1 MALFRTTLRARLTLL
16 YVSLLS
22 IVLVL
27 YAASTSIFLWQG
39 LLREMDVSLDR
50 DLETVENLIAPAP
63 DGSIAVN
70 TGDQEGVLLLE
81 VWSESGQLIYQSVD
95 LKGQLPGPPVKKD
108 DPTHP
113 ANRSVRLASNMRVRV
128 MTRPHRLGN
137 QTVVVRLG
145 VSENALRQEFG
156 RMVGALSLGLPIA
169 LFLVGITGYFV
180 ALRALRPL
188 DSMARRARQIN
199 AEHLNERLE
208 LENPDDELGHLGTA
222 FNQTLARLEH
232 SFEQLKQFTA
242 DASHELRTPL
252 TAMRSVGE
260 VAMQN
265 GGDIRYHH
273 DVIGSML
280 EEVNR
285 LTHLVDSLL
294 IFARTDSGH
303 LPLQRSEVGLLELAT
318 ESAVLLEV
326 LAEEKKQS
334 VEIEGDKSLTGV
346 GDRLILRQALVAII
360 HNAVKYSPSQGSIRV
375 RVGAENGDALV
386 EIRDSGPGIPLEHRV
401 KVFERFY
408 RVDKARTREEGGSGL
423 GLSIADWSVRA
434 HGGQIELECYEQRG
448 CTFRIRLPQNGSSS
462 PSA

>member
-1 MALFRTTLRARLTLL
+1 MAPFRTTLRTRLTLL

-39 LLREMDVSLDR
+39 LLREMDLSLDR
-50 DLETVENLIAPAP
+50 DLETVENLIALAP

-81 VWSESGQLIYQSVD
+81 VWSANGTLIYQSAD
-95 LKGQLPGPPVKKD
+95 LKGQLLGPPVKKD

-113 ANRSVRLASNMRVRV
+113 ANQSVRLANNMRVRV
-128 MTRPHRLGN
+128 MTRPHRLGK
-137 QTVVVRLG
+137 QRVAVRLG
-145 VSENALRQEFG
+145 VSENALRGEFS

-169 LFLVGITGYFV
+169 LLLVGVTGYFV

-188 DSMARRARQIN
+188 DSMARRAKQIN

-232 SFEQLKQFTA
+232 LFEQLKQFTA

-260 VAMQN
+260 VALQN

-294 IFARTDSGH
+294 IFARADSGH
-303 LPLQRSEVGLLELAT
+303 LPLQQSEVGLLELAT

-326 LAEEKKQS
+326 LAEEKRQS
-334 VEIEGDKSLTGV
+334 VAIEGDKSLTVV

-360 HNAVKYSPSQGSIRV
+360 HNAVKYSPPQARIRG
-375 RVGAENGDALV
+375 RVAAGTAAALV
-386 EIRDSGPGIPLEHRV
+386 RILEV
-401 KVFERFY
+401 
-408 RVDKARTREEGGSGL
+408 A
-423 GLSIADWSVRA
+423 
-434 HGGQIELECYEQRG
+434 
-448 CTFRIRLPQNGSSS
+448 
-462 PSA
+462 

>member
-1 MALFRTTLRARLTLL
+1 MGPFRTTLRTHLTLL
-16 YVSLLS
+16 YVSLLCV
-22 IVLVL
+22 VLLV
-27 YAASTSIFLWQG
+27 YAASTSIFLWQS
-39 LLREMDVSLDR
+39 LLREMDQSLDR
-50 DLETVENLIAPAP
+50 DLETVENLIALTP

-70 TGDQEGVLLLE
+70 MGDQEGVLLLE
-81 VWSESGQLIYQSVD
+81 VWSANGTLIYQSAD
-95 LKGQLPGPPVKKD
+95 LKGQLLGPPVKKD

-113 ANRSVRLASNMRVRV
+113 ANQSVRLANNMRVRV
-128 MTRPHRLGN
+128 MTRPHRLGD
-137 QTVVVRLG
+137 QSVMVRLG
-145 VSENALRQEFG
+145 VSENALRGEFN

-169 LFLVGITGYFV
+169 LLLVGITGYFV

-188 DSMARRARQIN
+188 DSMARRAKQIN

-222 FNQTLARLEH
+222 FNETLARLEH

-294 IFARTDSGH
+294 IFARADSGH
-303 LPLQRSEVGLLELAT
+303 LPLQSTEVGLLELAT

-334 VEIEGDKSLTGV
+334 VEIEGDKSLTVV

-386 EIRDSGPGIPLEHRV
+386 EIRDSGSGIPLEHRAR
-401 KVFERFY
+401 VFERFY
-408 RVDKARTREEGGSGL
+408 RVDKARTRDEGGSGL

-448 CTFRIRLPQNGSSS
+448 CTFRIRLPQNGSIS

>member
-22 IVLVL
+22 LVLVL

-39 LLREMDVSLDR
+39 LLREMDLSLDR
-50 DLETVENLIAPAP
+50 DLETVENLIARTS

-70 TGDQEGVLLLE
+70 TGDQEGILLLE
-81 VWSESGQLIYQSVD
+81 IWSANGALMYQSAD
-95 LKGQLPGPPVKKD
+95 LKGQLLGPAVRKD
-108 DPTHP
+108 DPIRP
-113 ANRSVRLASNMRVRV
+113 ATRSVRLANKMTVRV

-137 QTVVVRLG
+137 DTVVVRLG
-145 VSENALRQEFG
+145 VSEETLRGEFS

-169 LFLVGITGYFV
+169 LLLVGITGYFV

-208 LENPDDELGHLGTA
+208 LENPDDELGLLGTA
-222 FNQTLARLEH
+222 FNETLARLEH

-260 VAMQN
+260 VALQN

-294 IFARTDSGH
+294 IFARADSGH
-303 LPLQRSEVGLLELAT
+303 LPLQRSQVGLLELAT
-318 ESAVLLEV
+318 ESADLLEV

-334 VEIEGDKSLTGV
+334 VEIDGDKSLTIT

-360 HNAVKYSPSQGSIRV
+360 HNAVKYSPPHGNIRV
-375 RVGAENGDALV
+375 RVGADNGDALI
-386 EIRDSGPGIPLEHRV
+386 EIHDSGPGIPPEHRG

-408 RVDKARTREEGGSGL
+408 RVDKARTRDEGGSGL

-448 CTFRIRLPQNGSSS
+448 CTFRIRLPQNASSS
-462 PSA
+462 VSS

>member
-1 MALFRTTLRARLTLL
+1 MAPFKTTLRTRLTLL
-16 YVSLLS
+16 YICLLCV
-22 IVLVL
+22 VLVL
-27 YAASTSIFLWQG
+27 YAASTSIFVWQG
-39 LLREMDVSLDR
+39 LLREMDLSLDR
-50 DLETVENLIAPAP
+50 DLETVENLIALMP
-63 DGSIAVN
+63 DGSIVVN

-81 VWSESGQLIYQSVD
+81 VWSASGTLIYQSAD
-95 LKGQLPGPPVKKD
+95 HSGYGCGPPVKSD
-108 DPTHP
+108 DPSHP
-113 ANRSVRLASNMRVRV
+113 APRSVHLANNNRVRV
-128 MTRPHRLGN
+128 LTRPHKLGN

-199 AEHLNERLE
+199 AEQLNERLE

-260 VAMQN
+260 VALQN
-265 GGDIRYHH
+265 GGDTQYHH

-285 LTHLVDSLL
+285 LTHLVDNLMIL
-294 IFARTDSGH
+294 ARADSSH

-318 ESAVLLEV
+318 ESADLLEV
-326 LAEEKKQS
+326 LAEEKRRS
-334 VEIEGDKSLTGV
+334 VAIEGDKALTGV
-346 GDRLILRQALVAII
+346 GDRLILRQAFVAII
-360 HNAVKYSPSQGSIRV
+360 HNAVKYSPPQGSIRG
-375 RVGAENGDALV
+375 RVGTGNGNAFGALH
-386 EIRDSGPGIPLEHRV
+386 DSGPGIPPEHRA

-408 RVDKARTREEGGSGL
+408 RVDKARTRSEGGSGL
-423 GLSIADWSVRA
+423 GLSIADWSIKA
-434 HGGQIELECYEQRG
+434 HGGQIELECSEQAG
-448 CTFRIRLPQNGSSS
+448 CTFRIRLPLNGSLS
-462 PSA
+462 PTS

>member
-1 MALFRTTLRARLTLL
+1 MAPLRTTLRARLTLL

-39 LLREMDVSLDR
+39 LLREMDLSLDR
-50 DLETVENLIAPAP
+50 DLETVENLIALTP
-63 DGSIAVN
+63 DGSMAVN

-81 VWSESGQLIYQSVD
+81 VWSASGILLYQSGD
-95 LKGQLPGPPVKKD
+95 LKGQLLGPPVRKG

-113 ANRSVRLASNMRVRV
+113 ANRSVRLASSMRVRV

-260 VAMQN
+260 VALQN

-294 IFARTDSGH
+294 IFARADSGH
-303 LPLQRSEVGLLELAT
+303 LPLQQSEVGLLELAT

-334 VEIEGDKSLTGV
+334 VEIEGDHSLTV
-346 GDRLILRQALVAII
+346 IGDRLILRQALVAII

-375 RVGAENGDALV
+375 QVGARNGDALI
-386 EIRDSGPGIPLEHRV
+386 EIHDSGPGIAPEHRA

-408 RVDKARTREEGGSGL
+408 RVDKARTRDEGGSGL

-434 HGGQIELECYEQRG
+434 HGGQIELECYEPRG
-448 CTFRIRLPQNGSSS
+448 CTFRIRLPQNGSGSVNS
-462 PSA
+462 

>member
-1 MALFRTTLRARLTLL
+1 MARFRTTLRTRLTLL
-16 YVSLLS
+16 YVSLLC

-27 YAASTSIFLWQG
+27 YAATTSIFLWG
-39 LLREMDVSLDR
+39 SLLREMDLSLDR
-50 DLETVENLIAPAP
+50 DLETVENLIALTP
-63 DGSIAVN
+63 DGSVVVN

-81 VWSESGQLIYQSVD
+81 VWSTSGALIYQNGD
-95 LKGQLPGPPVKKD
+95 LKGQLLGPPVKSD
-108 DPTHP
+108 DASHP
-113 ANRSVRLASNMRVRV
+113 ANRSVRLANDMWVRV
-128 MTRPHRLGN
+128 MTRPHRLDR
-137 QTVVVRLG
+137 QSVVVRLG
-145 VSENALRQEFG
+145 VSENALRDEFR

-169 LFLVGITGYFV
+169 LLLVGVTGYFV
-180 ALRALRPL
+180 ALRALHPL
-188 DSMARRARQIN
+188 DSMARRAKQIN

-222 FNQTLARLEH
+222 FNETLARLEH

-260 VAMQN
+260 VALQN
-265 GGDIRYHH
+265 GGDTRYHH

-294 IFARTDSGH
+294 IFARADSGH
-303 LPLQRSEVGLLELAT
+303 LPLQRVKVGLLELAT

-334 VEIEGDKSLTGV
+334 VEIEGDNSLTII

-360 HNAVKYSPSQGSIRV
+360 HNAVKYSPSQGSIHV
-375 RVGAENGDALV
+375 RVGSENGDALV
-386 EIRDSGPGIPLEHRV
+386 EIEDSGPGIAPEHRA

-408 RVDKARTREEGGSGL
+408 RVDKARTRDEGGSGL

-434 HGGQIELECYEQRG
+434 HGGQIELECYDQRG
-448 CTFRIRLPQNGSSS
+448 CTFRIRLPANGSSS
-462 PSA
+462 LSS

>member
-1 MALFRTTLRARLTLL
+1 MALFRTTLRTRLTFL
-16 YVSLLS
+16 YVSLLCV
-22 IVLVL
+22 VLVL
-27 YAASTSIFLWQG
+27 YAGSTSIFLWQS
-39 LLREMDVSLDR
+39 LLRELDLSLDR
-50 DLETVENLIAPAP
+50 DLETVENLIALTP
-63 DGSIAVN
+63 DGRIAVN

-81 VWSESGQLIYQSVD
+81 IWSASGTLLYQSEDLRGQL
-95 LKGQLPGPPVKKD
+95 LGAPVKKD
-108 DPTHP
+108 DPSHP
-113 ANRSVRLASNMRVRV
+113 ANRSVSLANKMSVRV
-128 MTRPHRLGN
+128 TTLPHKLGI

-145 VSENALRQEFG
+145 VSENALRDEFG
-156 RMVGALSLGLPIA
+156 RMVGALALGLPIA
-169 LFLVGITGYFV
+169 LLLVGVTGYFV

-188 DSMARRARQIN
+188 DSMARRAKQIS
-199 AEHLNERLE
+199 AEHLNERLVI
-208 LENPDDELGHLGTA
+208 ENPNDELGHLGTA
-222 FNQTLARLEH
+222 FNETLSRLEH

-294 IFARTDSGH
+294 IFARADSGH
-303 LPLQRSEVGLLELAT
+303 LPLQRLEVGLLELAT

-334 VEIEGDKSLTGV
+334 LEIEGDNSLTV
-346 GDRLILRQALVAII
+346 IGDRLILRQALVAII
-360 HNAVKYSPSQGSIRV
+360 HNAVKYSPSQGNIHV
-375 RVGAENGDALV
+375 RVGAENGDALI
-386 EIRDSGPGIPLEHRV
+386 EIRDSGPGIPTEHRA
-401 KVFERFY
+401 KVFKRFY
-408 RVDKARTREEGGSGL
+408 RVDKARTRDEGGSGL

-434 HGGQIELECYEQRG
+434 HGGQIELECCEPHG
-448 CTFRIRLPQNGSSS
+448 CTFRIRLPRNGSTHLNS
-462 PSA
+462 

>member
-1 MALFRTTLRARLTLL
+1 MAPFRTTLRTRLTLL
-16 YVSLLS
+16 YISLLS
-22 IVLVL
+22 VCLVL
-27 YAASTSIFLWQG
+27 YAASTSIFVWQG
-39 LLREMDVSLDR
+39 LLRQMDLSLDR
-50 DLETVENLIAPAP
+50 DLETIENLIALMP
-63 DGSIAVN
+63 DGSIVVN

-81 VWSESGQLIYQSVD
+81 VWSASGMLIYQSGD
-95 LKGQLPGPPVKKD
+95 LKGQLLGPPVKKD

-113 ANRSVRLASNMRVRV
+113 ANQSVRLANNMKIRV

-137 QTVVVRLG
+137 QSVAVGLG
-145 VSENALRQEFG
+145 VSENALLGDFS

-169 LFLVGITGYFV
+169 LLLVGVTGYFV

-188 DSMARRARQIN
+188 DSMARRAKQIN

-222 FNQTLARLEH
+222 FNETLARLEH

-260 VAMQN
+260 VALQN

-294 IFARTDSGH
+294 IFARADSGH
-303 LPLQRSEVGLLELAT
+303 LPLQRGEVGLLELAT

-334 VEIEGDKSLTGV
+334 VEIEGDNSLTV
-346 GDRLILRQALVAII
+346 IGDRLILRQALVAII
-360 HNAVKYSPSQGSIRV
+360 HNAVKYSPFHGSIRV
-375 RVGAENGDALV
+375 RVGTCNGDALV
-386 EIRDSGPGIPLEHRV
+386 EICDSGPGIAPEHHT

-408 RVDKARTREEGGSGL
+408 RVDKARTRDEGGSGL

-434 HGGQIELECYEQRG
+434 HGGQIELECYQPRG
-448 CTFRIRLPQNGSSS
+448 CTFRIRLPQNGAGSLNS
-462 PSA
+462 

>member
-1 MALFRTTLRARLTLL
+1 MALFTATLRTRLTFL
-16 YVSLLS
+16 YVSLLCV
-22 IVLVL
+22 VLVL
-27 YAASTSIFLWQG
+27 YAGSTSIFLWQS
-39 LLREMDVSLDR
+39 LLRELDLSLDR
-50 DLETVENLIAPAP
+50 DLETVENLIALTPE
-63 DGSIAVN
+63 GRIAVN

-81 VWSESGQLIYQSVD
+81 IWSASGTLLYQSGD
-95 LKGQLPGPPVKKD
+95 LKGQLLGDPVKKD
-108 DPTHP
+108 DPSHP
-113 ANRSVRLASNMRVRV
+113 ANRSVNLANKMSVRV
-128 MTRPHRLGN
+128 TTLPHKLGN

-145 VSENALRQEFG
+145 VSENALRDEFG
-156 RMVGALSLGLPIA
+156 RMVGALALGLPIA
-169 LFLVGITGYFV
+169 LLFVGITGYFV

-188 DSMARRARQIN
+188 DSMARRARQIS
-199 AEHLNERLE
+199 AERLNERLV

-294 IFARTDSGH
+294 ILARADSSH
-303 LPLQRSEVGLLELAT
+303 LPLRRSEVGLLELAT

-326 LAEEKKQS
+326 LAEEKKQC
-334 VEIEGDKSLTGV
+334 VEIAGDQSLTVV
-346 GDRLILRQALVAII
+346 GDRLILRQAIVAII
-360 HNAVKYSPSQGSIRV
+360 HNAVKYSPFQGSIRV
-375 RVGAENGDALV
+375 RVGTSNGDALV
-386 EIRDSGPGIPLEHRV
+386 EICDSGPGIPSEHRARI
-401 KVFERFY
+401 FERFY

-423 GLSIADWSVRA
+423 GLSIADWGVRA
-434 HGGQIELECYEQRG
+434 HGGQIELECDDQSG

-462 PSA
+462 LSQ